1 MDNSKGST
9 IGRVLD
15 ERGSGKREDCGNQ
28 VVKKHLESRM
38 LGNLH
43 VRFGVGAGVELPG
56 LHHLE
61 FLTRPAAIKK
71 RMAV

>member
-1 MDNSKGST
+1 M
-9 IGRVLD
+9 
-15 ERGSGKREDCGNQ
+15 CQ

-56 LHHLE
+56 LHHYE
-61 FLTRPAAIKK
+61 FLTRPACFKK
-71 RMAV
+71 RMAVWDNALPPLLGANQKRVV